1 MVYSIYHATRTDAD
15 IQLIKVAS
23 ILSSLRFLNVSQTQI
38 SPEPL
43 PTTTGFFFNE
53 QT

>member
-1 MVYSIYHATRTDAD
+1 MAYSIYHATRTDAD

-43 PTTTGFFFNE
+43 PTTTGFFF
-53 QT
+53 